1 MRGQPE
7 LLIECDGKGCKAK
20 EAIELRCT
28 ARGTYSED
36 HIDSELRQRGW
47 WVDEAGDLCVDCARE
62 AGLVEDESE
71 DDNAE
76 DVQQ

>member
-20 EAIELRCT
+20 EVIELRAT

-36 HIDSELRQRGW
+36 HVDDELRQRGW
-47 WVDEAGDLCVDCARE
+47 IVEDGRDLCEDCARE
-62 AGLVEDESE
+62 AGLIEDEKSE
-71 DDNAE
+71 D
-76 DVQQ
+76 